1 MHKQV
6 SMKETTMQ
14 KQTLKPSQNLTG
26 PVPNPPVQ
34 QASIPRLIA
43 EIFVRVFERR
53 PAEEHSLPVSVVL
66 LVLRLATLIFL
77 IYLISKMIPP
87 ILF

>member
-1 MHKQV
+1 
-6 SMKETTMQ
+6 MQ

-53 PAEEHSLPVSVVL
+53 PAEEKSTFMMIVELVFYSV
-66 LVLRLATLIFL
+66 ATIAL
-77 IYLISKMIPP
+77 IYFWVTFLLPR
-87 ILF
+87 LFA